1 MYHAHLKGTHYEAG
15 YRWGSLLLQNKNIIL
30 EKVPFS
36 ITPQRM
42 AYARSCLPIYQK
54 DYPEILEEIQG
65 IADGQQCDVRPLQ
78 AVLFS
83 MYVLPPSCHCSCF
96 AFSSEQQVI
105 LGRNSD
111 FLTALERQN
120 LNVVYRLND
129 GAYAFTGNTTAFVEM
144 EDGINQ
150 HGLAVGLTAV
160 YPQQP
165 KPGWNAGLLLRYL
178 LERCKT
184 VKEAI
189 HTLHS
194 LPIASSQTFTM
205 ADCTGEIAL
214 VECNAEQV
222 AVRQG
227 LQQPFVCATNRFHLE
242 EMQPYHLPQVDDW
255 FAQTRY
261 QTLYTALK
269 QKGNGVDLLFAK
281 ELLSGN
287 CGFLC
292 QYDRST
298 GKDTVWSVVYDLK
311 QRKIYRCEGNP
322 GRRSFREDKR
332 FHFKKNKTRSV

>member
-15 YRWGSLLLQNKNIIL
+15 YRWGSLLLKNQHIIL
-30 EKVPFS
+30 EKVPFA
-36 ITPQRM
+36 ITEERL
-42 AYARSCLPIYQK
+42 AYAQSCLPIYQK

-65 IADGQQCDVRPLQ
+65 IADGQQCDVRHLQ
-78 AVLFS
+78 AVLFG
-83 MYVLPPSCHCSCF
+83 MYVLPPSCCCSCF
-96 AFSSEQQVI
+96 AFSSEQQVM

-111 FLTALERQN
+111 FLTALEGQN
-120 LNVVYRLND
+120 LNVVYRLNE
-129 GAYAFTGNTTAFVEM
+129 GAYAFTGNTSAFVEM

-160 YPQQP
+160 YPRQP

-222 AVRQG
+222 AVRQS
-227 LQQPFVCATNRFHLE
+227 LQQPFVCATNRFYLE
-242 EMQPYHLPQVDDW
+242 EMQQYNLPQVDDW

-311 QRKIYRCEGNP
+311 QRKIYHCEGNP

-332 FHFKKNKTRSV
+332 FRF

>member
-1 MYHAHLKGTHYEAG
+1 M
-15 YRWGSLLLQNKNIIL
+15 
-30 EKVPFS
+30 
-36 ITPQRM
+36 
-42 AYARSCLPIYQK
+42 
-54 DYPEILEEIQG
+54 
-65 IADGQQCDVRPLQ
+65 
-78 AVLFS
+78 
-83 MYVLPPSCHCSCF
+83 
-96 AFSSEQQVI
+96 
-105 LGRNSD
+105 
-111 FLTALERQN
+111 
-120 LNVVYRLND
+120 NVVYRLNE

-160 YPQQP
+160 YPRQP

-189 HTLHS
+189 HTLHV

-227 LQQPFVCATNRFHLE
+227 LQQPFVCATNRFYLE
-242 EMQPYHLPQVDDW
+242 EMQQYNLPQVDDW

-269 QKGNGVDLLFAK
+269 QKRNGVDLLFAK

-332 FHFKKNKTRSV
+332 FRF

>member
-15 YRWGSLLLQNKNIIL
+15 YQLGSLLREQHNMIL
-30 EKVPFS
+30 EKIPFAL
-36 ITPQRM
+36 TPQRL

-54 DYPEILEEIQG
+54 DYPEIIEEIQG

-78 AVLFS
+78 AALFG
-83 MYVLPPSCHCSCF
+83 MYVLPPSCCCSCF
-96 AFSSEQQVI
+96 AFSGNEQVL

-111 FLTALERQN
+111 FLTALEQQN
-120 LNVVYRLND
+120 MNVVYRFCD
-129 GAYAFTGNTTAFVEM
+129 GAYAFTANTTAFVEM
-144 EDGINQ
+144 EDGVNQ
-150 HGLAVGLTAV
+150 HGLAVGLTSV
-160 YPQQP
+160 YPQQF
-165 KPGWNAGLLLRYL
+165 KAGWNAGLLLRYL

-189 HTLHS
+189 HTLRC

-214 VECNAEQV
+214 VECNAERV

-227 LQQPFVCATNRFHLE
+227 LQQRFVCATNRFHLE
-242 EMQPYHLPQVDDW
+242 EMQLYTLPDVDDW
-255 FAQTRY
+255 FSQRRY
-261 QTLYTALK
+261 QTMDSAFK
-269 QKGNGVDLLFAK
+269 QQGNRVDLPFAK
-281 ELLSGN
+281 KLLSGG

-298 GKDTVWSVVYDLK
+298 GKDTVWSVVYDIA

-322 GRRSFREDKR
+322 ERGSFHEDTR
-332 FHFKKNKTRSV
+332 FIF

>member
-15 YRWGSLLLQNKNIIL
+15 YRWGSFLLQNKNIIL
-30 EKVPFS
+30 EKVPFA

-83 MYVLPPSCHCSCF
+83 MYVLPPSCCCSCF

-150 HGLAVGLTAV
+150 HGLAIGLTAV

-165 KPGWNAGLLLRYL
+165 KPGWNAGLLLRCL

-184 VKEAI
+184 VEEAI
-189 HTLHS
+189 HTLRC

-214 VECNAEQV
+214 VECNAERV
-222 AVRQG
+222 AIRQG
-227 LQQPFVCATNRFHLE
+227 LQQPFVCAANRFHLE

-261 QTLYTALK
+261 QTMYSALK
-269 QKGNGVDLLFAK
+269 QEGQRVDVPFAK
-281 ELLSGN
+281 KLLSGS
-287 CGFLC
+287 CGFLS

-311 QRKIYRCEGNP
+311 QHKIYRCEGNP
-322 GRRSFREDKR
+322 GRRSFREDTR
-332 FHFKKNKTRSV
+332 FRF

>member
-15 YRWGSLLLQNKNIIL
+15 YRWGSFFLQNKNIIL
-30 EKVPFS
+30 EKVPFA

-83 MYVLPPSCHCSCF
+83 MYVLPPSCCCSCF

-150 HGLAVGLTAV
+150 HGLAIGLTAV

-165 KPGWNAGLLLRYL
+165 KPGWNAGLLLRCL

-189 HTLHS
+189 HTLRC

-214 VECNAEQV
+214 VECNAERV
-222 AVRQG
+222 AIRQG

-261 QTLYTALK
+261 QTMYSALK
-269 QKGNGVDLLFAK
+269 QEGQRVDVPFAK
-281 ELLSGN
+281 KLLSGS

-311 QRKIYRCEGNP
+311 QHKIYRCEGNP
-322 GRRSFREDKR
+322 GRRSFREDTR
-332 FHFKKNKTRSV
+332 FRF